1 MAVGSSQF
9 PKRRKYKTTPI
20 KPLKKKK
27 ATKRKKKK

>member
-20 KPLKKKK
+20 
-27 ATKRKKKK
+27 RKKKKTVRRKKKK